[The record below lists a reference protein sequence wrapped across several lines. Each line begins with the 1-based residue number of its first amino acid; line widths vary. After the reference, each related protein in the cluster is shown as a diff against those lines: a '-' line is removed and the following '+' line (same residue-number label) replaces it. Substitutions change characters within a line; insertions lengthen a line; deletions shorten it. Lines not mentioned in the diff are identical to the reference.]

1 MIKTL
6 GGLVLLAG
14 LSFAGVSAAVAADKD
29 TPSTTTRKDGDDQ
42 HHKRHHCKH
51 RKHHHH
57 RHHKHQESDQKPG
70 SNS

>member
-1 MIKTL
+1 MVKTL
-6 GGLVLLAG
+6 GALVLLAG
-14 LSFAGVSAAVAADKD
+14 LSLTGVSAAIADD
-29 TPSTTTRKDGDDQ
+29 GVPSTTTRKDGDDQ

-57 RHHKHQESDQKPG
+57 RHHKHHDNDQKPG